1 MEKMRMESVD
11 MTEKNIEKIESLFPN
26 CITETRDKDGKLK
39 KAINFEILKQLLSN
53 EIIDG
58 DEAYEFTWVGKKAA
72 IVEANKPIRKTLRPC
87 IEKSVD
93 WNKTENLYIEG
104 DNLEVLKLLQE
115 SYLGKVDV
123 IYIDPPYNTGND
135 FIYNDDFKLSSEE
148 YIDANNEL
156 DEEGNRL
163 FKNTDSNGRF
173 HSDWCSMIYSRL
185 LLSRNLLSDNG
196 VIFISIDDN
205 EQENLKKIC
214 DEIFGEDNFLAQLI
228 WERSFSPVNLKKH
241 FSRSHDYILC
251 YAKNECNAINNGI
264 QRSEEAN
271 NRYSNPDNDPRGVWQ
286 SNDLAVGPAVE
297 TNIYPIITP
306 SGRSVLPPDGRS
318 WRYSKAVFEKKL
330 NDNRIWFGTQGNG
343 VPRIKRFL
351 SELKKTG
358 ITPMTIWK
366 HTEVGHSQEASKSL
380 KTLFDGKMVFDYPKT
395 VDLIKRCI
403 ELYSKQDSIILDFF
417 SGSSTTAH
425 SVMQLNSEDGG
436 NRKYI
441 MVQLPEKINNISDSD
456 NLFFTNICE
465 VGQERIRRAA
475 KKILEDSKGN
485 IDTNNLDTGFR
496 VFKLDGSN
504 MTDVFYS
511 VDDYSQDLLSNLESN
526 IKLDRNDLDLLF
538 GCLLEWGL
546 PLSLPYNLEEIEG
559 CTVHNYNNGDLVA
572 CFNENIPDSVIKYI
586 AKQQPL
592 RAVFRDNSFADSP
605 SKINVGEIF
614 KSLAPDTRV
623 KVI

>member
-26 CITETRDKDGKLK
+26 CITESLDENGKLK
-39 KAINFEILKQLLSN
+39 KAINFEVLKQMLSN
-53 EIIDG
+53 EIVNG

-87 IEKSVD
+87 IEQSVE
-93 WNKTENLYIEG
+93 WNNTENLYIEG

-148 YIDANNEL
+148 YSEVSNEL

-214 DEIFGEDNFLAQLI
+214 DEIFGENNFLAQII
-228 WERSFSPVNLKKH
+228 WERAYAPINLKKH
-241 FSRSHDYILC
+241 FSRSHDFILC
-251 YAKNECNAINNGI
+251 YAKNETLAINNGI
-264 QRSEEAN
+264 KRSEEAD
-271 NRYSNPDNDPRGVWQ
+271 NRYSNPDNDSRGDWKADNF
-286 SNDLAVGPAVE
+286 SVGPAVE
-297 TNIYPIITP
+297 SNIYPITTP
-306 SGRSVLPPDGRS
+306 SGRIVEPPAGRS
-318 WRYSKAVFEKKL
+318 WLVSEKVFLEKVK
-330 NDNRIWFGTQGNG
+330 DNRIWFGTDGNS
-343 VPRIKRFL
+343 VPSMKRFL
-351 SELKKTG
+351 NELKKIG

-366 HTEVGHSQEASKSL
+366 YKEVGHSQDASKAL
-380 KTLFDGKMVFDYPKT
+380 KELFDDRKIFDYPKP
-395 VDLIKRCI
+395 VNLIKRCI
-403 ELYSKQDSIILDFF
+403 ELYAKKDSVILDFF
-417 SGSSTTAH
+417 SGSATTAH
-425 SVMQLNSEDGG
+425 AVMQLNAEDGG
-436 NRKYI
+436 HRKYI
-441 MVQLPEKINNISDSD
+441 MVQLAEKTDENSDSYKSG
-456 NLFFTNICE
+456 FKNICE
-465 VGQERIRRAA
+465 IGQERIIRAS
-475 KKILEDSKGN
+475 KKIIEARNGN
-485 IDTNNLDTGFR
+485 VDINNFDTGFR
-496 VFKLDGSN
+496 VFKLDDSN
-504 MTDVFYS
+504 VTDVFYS
-511 VDDYSQDLLSNLESN
+511 VNDYSQNLLSNLESN
-526 IKLDRNDLDLLF
+526 IKSDRNDLDLLF
-538 GCLLEWGL
+538 GCLIEWGL
-546 PLSLPYNLEEIEG
+546 PLSLPYNSEEIEG
-559 CTVHNYNNGDLVA
+559 YIVHNYNNGDLVA

-586 AKQQPL
+586 AKKQPL
-592 RAVFRDNSFADSP
+592 RAVFRDSSFANSP
-605 SKINVGEIF
+605 SKINVSEIF